1 MKQRNLQSS
10 RLLRKIRRFLHW
22 ESTPKP
28 DKKLLPE
35 LYPHL
40 KPFRLPLVLTILT
53 MMIGTI
59 GYVIIDGFSV
69 MDAMYQTGITFT
81 TVGFGEI
88 APISGAGRIFTIT
101 LIIAGFVVFSIVM
114 GILVA
119 ELNKGHLLLI
129 LKERRMLYK
138 IARLKKH
145 FVVCYHNDYTI
156 EVTKQL
162 RKNHIPFVVID
173 PRPEIH
179 EWAVEYKYPMFLQ
192 DEPHAEVAM
201 LKAHLASAKGLITLS
216 DNIADNIALIASVRL
231 FEKEHYLP
239 HPYNVISAAETI
251 SDVEKL
257 KKLGADTVVSPTKLT
272 AQRVSA
278 MAARPDM
285 ESLLEEFLYKSDN
298 PLDMQ
303 EIVVPKYSW
312 MVLRKLKE
320 THLREITNSSVVG
333 ITKKDGKFIAMPKGD
348 TLITSE
354 CKLLVMGTQSSIVI
368 TKDLIKKRI
377 KPKEVKFV

>member
-1 MKQRNLQSS
+1 MNLPQRI
-10 RLLRKIRRFLHW
+10 RKFLNW
-22 ESTPKP
+22 EIAPKP

-35 LYPHL
+35 VYPHL
-40 KPFRLPLVLTILT
+40 KAFRLPLILT
-53 MMIGTI
+53 VVVMLIGTV
-59 GYVIIDGFSV
+59 GYVLIDDFPIID
-69 MDAMYQTGITFT
+69 AIYQTAITFT

-88 APISGAGRIFTIT
+88 RPISEVGRIFTIN
-101 LIIAGFVVFSIVM
+101 LIIAGFAVFSSAV
-114 GILVA
+114 GILVS
-119 ELNKGHLLLI
+119 ELNKGEI
-129 LKERRMLYK
+129 VAALKERRMLFK

-173 PRPEIH
+173 PRDEIE
-179 EWAVEYKYPMFLQ
+179 EWAKEHKYPYFLQ
-192 DEPHAEVAM
+192 AEPHAELTM

-216 DNIADNIALIASVRL
+216 NSIADNIALIASVRL
-231 FEKEHYLP
+231 FEKEHHLP
-239 HPYNVISAAETI
+239 RPYNVISAAETI

-285 ESLLEEFLYKSDN
+285 ENLLEEFLYKTDN
-298 PLDMQ
+298 PIDMQ
-303 EIVVPKYSW
+303 EIEVPKYSW
-312 MVLRKLKE
+312 AVLKKLKE
-320 THLREITNSSVVG
+320 THIRQIANTSVVG

-348 TLITSE
+348 VLVTSE
-354 CKLLVMGTQSSIVI
+354 CKLLVIGTQKGIDI
-368 TKDLIKKRI
+368 TRNILRQRV
-377 KPKEVKFV
+377 KPKELKFV